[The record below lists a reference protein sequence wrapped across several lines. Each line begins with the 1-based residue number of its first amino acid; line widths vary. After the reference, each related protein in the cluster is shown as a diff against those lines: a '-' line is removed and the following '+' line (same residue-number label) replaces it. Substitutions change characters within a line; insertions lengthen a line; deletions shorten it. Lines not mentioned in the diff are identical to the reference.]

1 MKRTLILLIA
11 LGILL
16 ATTGPAMAARKDKP
30 PGNPTE
36 FEVTMRFVGGQGL
49 ATTCDG
55 DTITMTG
62 NLGGGALR
70 ADGAEL
76 DMALPISW
84 QRYYPE
90 STGVALSGCHGGA
103 ATVVVPD
110 GTTAPEVFPGALWI
124 DFGPSGT
131 ISLKWRFDYYW
142 EFEENPR
149 NRKLTQVVIELFEL
163 NSTPMTFD
171 GTGPQTVTGD
181 FTLRRFTS
189 GVWENDLGTTPVG
202 FELTITPT
210 P

>member
-1 MKRTLILLIA
+1 L
-11 LGILL
+11 
-16 ATTGPAMAARKDKP
+16 D
-30 PGNPTE
+30 
-36 FEVTMRFVGGQGL
+36 RFRSRR
-49 ATTCDG
+49 D
-55 DTITMTG
+55 
-62 NLGGGALR
+62 
-70 ADGAEL
+70 
-76 DMALPISW
+76 
-84 QRYYPE
+84 
-90 STGVALSGCHGGA
+90 
-103 ATVVVPD
+103 
-110 GTTAPEVFPGALWI
+110 GALWT
-124 DFGPSGT
+124 DFGPGGT